1 VEDGEVSMD
10 EKISIIAEA
19 IRSGGYDVR
28 AQLTGYL
35 QSGDETYITRRN
47 NAREL
52 ISALDKD
59 LIKAFVDSLP
69 EE

>member
-1 VEDGEVSMD
+1 MNEINS
-10 EKISIIAEA
+10 
-19 IRSGGYDVR
+19 
-28 AQLTGYL
+28 
-35 QSGDETYITRRN
+35 

>member
-1 VEDGEVSMD
+1 LEDGEVSMD

-35 QSGDETYITRRN
+35 QSGDGRYITRRN
-47 NAREL
+47 NAEN
-52 ISALDKD
+52 
-59 LIKAFVDSLP
+59 
-69 EE
+69 

>member
-1 VEDGEVSMD
+1 MSGNTD
-10 EKISIIAEA
+10 EEKLSIIAEA

-47 NAREL
+47 NARGL
-52 ISALDKD
+52 IATVDKN
-59 LIKAFVDSLP
+59 LIQAFAESLAASK
-69 EE
+69 